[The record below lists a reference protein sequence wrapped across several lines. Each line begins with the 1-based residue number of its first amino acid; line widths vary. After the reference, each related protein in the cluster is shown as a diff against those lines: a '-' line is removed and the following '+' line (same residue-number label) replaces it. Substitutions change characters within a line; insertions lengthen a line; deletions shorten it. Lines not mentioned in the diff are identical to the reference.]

1 MNKAS
6 LGDYVAIKTGKLDA
20 NAADE
25 NGLYPFFTCAERV
38 RRINTPAYDCE
49 CVLVAGNGDLNV
61 KYYSGKFNAYQRTYI
76 IETKDSENLTVPYLY
91 RFLDYYVET
100 LRNQSIGG
108 VIKYIKLGNL
118 TGALIPLVG
127 IDEQH
132 STVSLL
138 DGLDAVINK
147 TRQQLIKYDTL
158 IKSRF
163 VEMFGDLEHGHKCSL
178 RKLDSIAEVGSSKR
192 VFKNELLAEGVPFYR
207 GTEIAEL
214 SAGGAIKP
222 SLFISK
228 EHYERLIGS
237 TGKPEIG
244 DLLLP
249 SICPDGQIWRVNT
262 DTPFYFKDGR
272 VLWIRPDRNAVDG
285 VYLRHALSTMFQMS
299 FSNIASGTTFAELK
313 IFLLKKLSVPLPELK
328 AQKEFVSFVSQV
340 DKLRFATQQQID
352 KLETLKKSLMQEYF
366 G

>member
-38 RRINTPAYDCE
+38 LRINTPAYDCE

-132 STVSLL
+132 STVSLF

-163 VEMFGDLEHGHKCSL
+163 IEMFGNPIENDRGLSKCLWSDAL
-178 RKLDSIAEVGSSKR
+178 TIVNGKNQKKVECANGEYAICGS
-192 VFKNELLAEGVPFYR
+192 
-207 GTEIAEL
+207 
-214 SAGGAIKP
+214 GG
-222 SLFISK
+222 
-228 EHYERLIGS
+228 EM
-237 TGKPEIG
+237 
-244 DLLLP
+244 
-249 SICPDGQIWRVNT
+249 
-262 DTPFYFKDGR
+262 GR
-272 VLWIRPDRNAVDG
+272 
-285 VYLRHALSTMFQMS
+285 
-299 FSNIASGTTFAELK
+299 
-313 IFLLKKLSVPLPELK
+313 
-328 AQKEFVSFVSQV
+328 
-340 DKLRFATQQQID
+340 ATQY
-352 KLETLKKSLMQEYF
+352 LTSV